1 MYVRFAHTG
10 VMRARSDAVRNRD
23 ALIAAARLVFEAEGS
38 DAPLENVA
46 AAAGLSRTSLH
57 RAFASRS
64 ELLAAIWA
72 SDVEET
78 ESDAA
83 RFADRADAFV
93 AIFDSTLAQQVD
105 RRAIHPSTAQ
115 IESADIVA
123 LAARFVA
130 AIESTIETSRDAG
143 VLQGDVSNDAGL
155 RALGMG
161 IWAVWNVAERTE
173 RQTVA
178 AEVRTLLLRGLLD
191 PDWAASHPGFATAE
205 VGGLG

>member
-1 MYVRFAHTG
+1 MTV
-10 VMRARSDAVRNRD
+10 RSDAMRNRE
-23 ALIAAARLVFEAEGS
+23 ALIAAARRVFEAEGI

-72 SDVEET
+72 SDVAET
-78 ESDAA
+78 EADAE
-83 RFADRADAFV
+83 RFATRPDAFA
-93 AIFDSTLAQQVD
+93 AIFETTLSQQVD
-105 RRAIHPSTAQ
+105 RRSIHPSTAQ

-130 AIESTIETSRDAG
+130 AIESTVEVSRAAG
-143 VLQGDVSNDAGL
+143 VLRAEVSDDACL
-155 RALGMG
+155 RAVGMG

-173 RQTVA
+173 RKAVA
-178 AEVRTLLLRGLLD
+178 DEVRTLLLRGLLD
-191 PDWAASHPGFATAE
+191 PDWAASHPE
-205 VGGLG
+205 VVGTG